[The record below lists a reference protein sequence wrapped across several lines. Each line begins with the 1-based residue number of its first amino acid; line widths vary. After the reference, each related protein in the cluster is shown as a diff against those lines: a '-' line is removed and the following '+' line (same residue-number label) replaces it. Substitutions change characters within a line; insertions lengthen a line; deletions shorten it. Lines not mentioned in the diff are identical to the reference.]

1 MAEQRYP
8 AVLAVISDALSIS
21 QIASK
26 VGVSRQTLH
35 TWLARYGAQ
44 GLEGPGGADDCPNAK
59 HFLYASC
66 MRPVSLVAIRVGD
79 TIASGGPR

>member
-44 GLEGPGGADDCPNAK
+44 GLEGPGPRRLPECQA
-59 HFLYASC
+59 F
-66 MRPVSLVAIRVGD
+66 PVCILHAACIVSRD
-79 TIASGGPR
+79 